1 MATTFTETTLSTTYK
16 DDFRDSDNYHKIL
29 FNSGVGLQ
37 ARELT
42 QLQTILQNQI
52 TRFGNNI
59 FKEGA
64 VVEPGGVNVNSQYE
78 FIKLDE
84 TDPSHVLPPD
94 LTSLVG
100 ETLEGVTSGV
110 FATIIEAVAS
120 AGSDPAT
127 VYVKYT
133 STSSVQTATDT
144 ETRRMS
150 SNELMNRSSGGQLKV
165 KLSTVA
171 DPSTGVGT
179 QVTIR
184 SGIYYARGNF
194 VVTQSFRQ

>member
-52 TRFGNNI
+52 TRFGNNV

-84 TDPSHVLPPD
+84 TDPSHVVPAD
-94 LTSLVG
+94 LTTLIG
-100 ETLEGVTSGV
+100 ETVTGVTSGV
-110 FATIIEAVAS
+110 AATIIEAVAS

-127 VYVKYT
+127 LYVKYT
-133 STSSVQTATDT
+133 STSSVQTVTDT

-150 SNELMNRSSGGQLKV
+150 YN
-165 KLSTVA
+165 
-171 DPSTGVGT
+171 
-179 QVTIR
+179 
-184 SGIYYARGNF
+184 
-194 VVTQSFRQ
+194 

>member
-64 VVEPGGVNVNSQYE
+64 VVEPGGVNVNSQ
-78 FIKLDE
+78 
-84 TDPSHVLPPD
+84 S
-94 LTSLVG
+94 
-100 ETLEGVTSGV
+100 
-110 FATIIEAVAS
+110 
-120 AGSDPAT
+120 
-127 VYVKYT
+127 
-133 STSSVQTATDT
+133 STYRFNYISW
-144 ETRRMS
+144 RNCYRCY
-150 SNELMNRSSGGQLKV
+150 
-165 KLSTVA
+165 
-171 DPSTGVGT
+171 
-179 QVTIR
+179 IR
-184 SGIYYARGNF
+184 CRCNYY
-194 VVTQSFRQ
+194 